1 VGIDGGVSTHHAGLV
16 MLPIAP
22 LFALTA
28 ALYASVGFGGGSTY
42 TALLILFGTPLAL
55 VPAISL
61 ACNIIVV
68 SGGTLRFARAGEMPW
83 AKALPLVAIAAPLA
97 FVGGLTPI
105 KGGLLVWLL
114 GGSLLVSA
122 LLLLVQ
128 PQSARA
134 IALPKALL
142 YPIAGALGLLA
153 GLVGIGGGI
162 FLAPILHLI
171 RWAEAK
177 QVAATASLFILVNS
191 LFGLAGQL
199 MKGQGGAMVETVA
212 AHWPLLVA
220 VLVGGTIGTHVAI
233 RIARPALLRR
243 LTALLVGFVAVRL
256 LTGW

>member
-1 VGIDGGVSTHHAGLV
+1 MTA
-16 MLPIAP
+16 LPP

-68 SGGTLRFARAGEMPW
+68 SGGTLRFARAGALPW
-83 AKALPLVAIAAPLA
+83 AKALPMVAVAAPLA
-97 FVGGLTPI
+97 FIGGLTPI
-105 KGGLLVWLL
+105 KEGVLVWLL
-114 GGSLLVSA
+114 GGSLLASA

-134 IALPKALL
+134 IALPPILL
-142 YPIAGALGLLA
+142 YPLAGALGFLA

-171 RWAEAK
+171 RWAEARA
-177 QVAATASLFILVNS
+177 VAATASLFILTNS
-191 LFGLAGQL
+191 LFGLTGQL
-199 MKGQGGAMVETVA
+199 VKGQGTAMVATVA
-212 AHWPLLVA
+212 AHWPLLIA
-220 VLVGGTIGTHVAI
+220 VLVGGTIGSHVAV
-233 RIARPALLRR
+233 RLAEPVLLRR